1 MNRIL
6 LFFSFLVLHISLIGF
21 AQNDKFKGETFLF
34 QDAKTKDA
42 IVIEHDSVYYRNSPL
57 QFQKLKHAE
66 YPEIISRYNSFSA
79 EEGKND
85 DLTICLVLFAWIS
98 TQEYFKEMTET
109 DIRKRL
115 REEHEKELEEN
126 DSTPFGFV
134 SSSDSLPNEIAE
146 LYDNYLG
153 AERDSDGNLWYTK
166 EDDDYSYFWNYN
178 YR

>member
-1 MNRIL
+1 
-6 LFFSFLVLHISLIGF
+6 
-21 AQNDKFKGETFLF
+21 
-34 QDAKTKDA
+34 
-42 IVIEHDSVYYRNSPL
+42 
-57 QFQKLKHAE
+57 
-66 YPEIISRYNSFSA
+66 
-79 EEGKND
+79 
-85 DLTICLVLFAWIS
+85 
-98 TQEYFKEMTET
+98 MTET

-178 YR
+178 Y